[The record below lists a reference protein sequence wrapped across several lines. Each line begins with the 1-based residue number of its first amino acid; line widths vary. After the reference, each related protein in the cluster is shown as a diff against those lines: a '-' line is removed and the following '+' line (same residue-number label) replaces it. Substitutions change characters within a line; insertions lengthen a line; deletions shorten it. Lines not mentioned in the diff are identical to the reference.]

1 MKRFLSSLFFSVAF
15 IWVAVVF
22 FEVDTEV
29 VYVLFVLSLMLV
41 GMAIIAGLFIAPL
54 VKIIRRRKSEHL
66 LTEIFNANNAQK
78 DSREPPETS
87 D

>member
-54 VKIIRRRKSEHL
+54 VKMIRRRKSEHL

-78 DSREPPETS
+78 DSRESPETS